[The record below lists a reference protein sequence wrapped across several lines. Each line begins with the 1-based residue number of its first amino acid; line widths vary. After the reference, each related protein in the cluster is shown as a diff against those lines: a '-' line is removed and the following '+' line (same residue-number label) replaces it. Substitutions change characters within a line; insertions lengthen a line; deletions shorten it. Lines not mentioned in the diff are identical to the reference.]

1 MLAHNSG
8 QKRKATKGAKKG
20 MERCLLGLSTQEQ
33 VIGSMG
39 VLLSTEQRTHKKLAI
54 QISRF
59 HNT

>member
-39 VLLSTEQRTHKKLAI
+39 VLLSTEQRTHKKFAI
-54 QISRF
+54 QIS
-59 HNT
+59 